1 MSLVDKSDII
11 NCKSWMDIADCNY
24 EYDYPGIDDIPP
36 SGIIYC
42 NIEHITKLFEKCKR
56 THNQYVVV
64 SGFSDFGLAYQK
76 EHPVAM
82 DMLKWIPFIES
93 EIPNIEYNALKIGPR
108 CDIEKCNIED
118 RYSIKCHSFTMGTFN
133 KIPDNVIKWFVVNP
147 LLMKNKIQGI
157 PIGIGKDAAD
167 AILNTPELVKTDWL
181 YVNWQNY
188 TTERMHIKKFFI
200 NNGWDWVT
208 SHENPDVPYEEYL
221 SELSRHRFVACP
233 PGNGVDCYRIL
244 ESIYLGAIPIVEDG
258 PTMRYLD
265 GLPILK
271 IRSWGVV
278 NSLDWLQRK
287 YDEIMSRVPP
297 MAPTL
302 DKAKL
307 SYWTKMI
314 KGAFYEHLS

>member
-1 MSLVDKSDII
+1 MSLIDKADII

-24 EYDYPGIDDIPP
+24 EYDYAGVDDIPP
-36 SGIIYC
+36 SGVVYC
-42 NIEHITKLFEKCKR
+42 NIEHIAKFFNKCKR
-56 THNQYVVV
+56 THNKYVVV

-76 EHPVAM
+76 EHPVAN
-82 DMLKWIPFIES
+82 DMLKWLPFIES
-93 EIPNIEYNALKIGPR
+93 EIPKIEYKALKVAPR
-108 CDIEKCNIED
+108 CDIEKCDLKD
-118 RYSIKCHSFTMGTFN
+118 RYSIKCHSFTMETFD

-157 PIGIGKDAAD
+157 PIGVGKDAAD
-167 AILNTPELVKTDWL
+167 AISNTPNVTKTDWL

-188 TTERMHIKKFFI
+188 TTNRMHLKQFFV
-200 NNGWDWVT
+200 NNNWYWVT
-208 SHENPDVPYEEYL
+208 VHEEPNIPYEDYL

-265 GLPILK
+265 GLPIVK

-278 NSLDWLQRK
+278 NSFDWIQQK
-287 YDEIMSRVPP
+287 YHETMSRFKGESC
-297 MAPTL
+297 L

-307 SYWTKMI
+307 SYWKKEIRT
-314 KGAFYEHLS
+314 AFNEVS

>member
-1 MSLVDKSDII
+1 MG
-11 NCKSWMDIADCNY
+11 IADCNY
-24 EYDYPGIDDIPP
+24 EYDYPGVDDIPP
-36 SGIIYC
+36 SGIVYC
-42 NIEHITKLFEKCKR
+42 NIEHITKFFDKCKR
-56 THNQYVVV
+56 APHHKYVVV

-82 DMLKWIPFIES
+82 DMLKWLPFIES
-93 EIPNIEYNALKIGPR
+93 EIPSIEYKALNIGPR
-108 CDIEKCNIED
+108 CDVEKCNIRD
-118 RYSIKCHSFTMGTFN
+118 RYSIKCHSFTMETFD

-147 LLMKNKIQGI
+147 LLMKNKLQGI
-157 PIGIGKDAAD
+157 PIGVGKDSAD
-167 AILNTPELVKTDWL
+167 AISNTPDAIKTNWL

-188 TTERMHIKKFFI
+188 TTDRMHIKKFFI

-208 SHENPDVPYEEYL
+208 AHENPDVPYEEYL

-244 ESIYLGAIPIVEDG
+244 ESIYLGAIPIVEDS

-287 YDEIMSRVPP
+287 YDEISSRLPP
-297 MAPTL
+297 VAPTL

-307 SYWTKMI
+307 SYWTKI
-314 KGAFYEHLS
+314 IRGAFHEHFS